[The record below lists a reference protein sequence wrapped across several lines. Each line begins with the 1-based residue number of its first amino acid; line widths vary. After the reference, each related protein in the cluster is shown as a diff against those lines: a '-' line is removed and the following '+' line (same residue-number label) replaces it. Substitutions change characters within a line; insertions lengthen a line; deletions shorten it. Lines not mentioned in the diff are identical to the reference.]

1 MKINLTRIAIIL
13 AICLT
18 CVSAAMATPACGQVS
33 ATSPAQTAAFS
44 PLYVTATGD
53 PNSPGYVCDIGNL
66 QFSNFDYS
74 VTATPPTVPIPPT
87 AVNAIPQTT
96 TGDQGF
102 DFQGGWSGN
111 QDVSISFTVTA
122 LTGFIDDVNI
132 DLIGANTTG
141 TGEIN
146 YLEQF
151 CEVSGPKTCS
161 IYTDT
166 PTGPLTTSINLATQS
181 NLGAPQTSLN
191 ITKDVFL
198 TTGSNGTAFISK
210 FGNTYTNTVP
220 EPRAVSILLSLGL
233 FAVVVFM
240 KKRSQAVRS

>member
-1 MKINLTRIAIIL
+1 MKVNLTRIAIIL
-13 AICLT
+13 AVCLT
-18 CVSAAMATPACGQVS
+18 CVSAAMATPACGQAT
-33 ATSPAQTAAFS
+33 ATSPAQTAALS
-44 PLYVTATGD
+44 PLYVTAAGD

-74 VTATPPTVPIPPT
+74 DTAVSPTV
-87 AVNAIPQTT
+87 VNAIPQTT

-102 DFQGGWSGN
+102 DFQGGFNGN

-122 LTGFIDDVNI
+122 LTGTISAVNI
-132 DLIGANTTG
+132 DILGAATTG
-141 TGEIN
+141 TGNIE

-151 CEVSGPKTCS
+151 CTVGGSSTCS
-161 IYTDT
+161 IFTDT
-166 PTGPLTTSINLATQS
+166 PTGNLNTSISLSAS

-191 ITKDVFL
+191 ITKDVEL
-198 TTGSNGTAFISK
+198 STGTNGTAFISK

-220 EPRAVSILLSLGL
+220 EPRAVSILLTLGF